1 MFLAISSCLASGVI
15 FTQPLPIAFAGA
27 EDGSGGSL
35 RHDTLLGHDQIV
47 GSDGIRL
54 DIGLRLAAL
63 ATWDHIRA
71 ICVPKCDP
79 LDQS

>member
-1 MFLAISSCLASGVI
+1 MFLAILSCPASGVI

-35 RHDTLLGHDQIV
+35 RHDQIV